1 MLGGGDEKLVPIDSL
16 RELER
21 ERKRCSMIESLMLGG
36 GDEKLAPIEIW
47 ERVAGLVNRNMFTHN
62 S

>member
-1 MLGGGDEKLVPIDSL
+1 
-16 RELER
+16 
-21 ERKRCSMIESLMLGG
+21 MLGG

-47 ERVAGLVNRNMFTHN
+47 ERVANLVNRNMFTHN

>member
-1 MLGGGDEKLVPIDSL
+1 MLGGGNEKPMPTDSL

-21 ERKRCSMIESLMLGG
+21 ERCSMVESQMLGG

>member
-1 MLGGGDEKLVPIDSL
+1 
-16 RELER
+16 
-21 ERKRCSMIESLMLGG
+21 MIESLMLGG